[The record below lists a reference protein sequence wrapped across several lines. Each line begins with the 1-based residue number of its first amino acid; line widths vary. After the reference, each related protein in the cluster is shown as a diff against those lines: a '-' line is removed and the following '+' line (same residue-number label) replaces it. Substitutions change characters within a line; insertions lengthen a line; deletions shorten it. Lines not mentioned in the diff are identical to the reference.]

1 MKIHIYSGH
10 GLRFQDGLLLKREEI
25 RFQAALSNHNGQISF
40 LNILSDL
47 DCSFQGGNKKYSFCN
62 PALL

>member
-10 GLRFQDGLLLKREEI
+10 RLRFQDGLLLKREEI

-47 DCSFQGGNKKYSFCN
+47 DCSSQGGNKKY
-62 PALL
+62 